1 MIFFCYIRAMKQLSD
16 KTKSALI
23 EFLRA
28 LLASLVALLTAL
40 LASGCGTTTRAV
52 VTNNRENTSTTI
64 SITTSNST
72 TTDVN
77 ASPDVQ
83 ILPKN

>member
-1 MIFFCYIRAMKQLSD
+1 MKQLSD

-28 LLASLVALLTAL
+28 LLAALVALLTAL
-40 LASGCGTTTRAV
+40 FASGCGTTTRAI

-72 TTDVN
+72 STEVT